1 MDPCRRRIGAA
12 LAVLNTLHLAAA
24 AAAAGAVPPPAAS
37 AAARPVAGAVAG
49 SGAPSAGDLHVDAA
63 KRYWQSLAAV
73 GFRGVGLVAR
83 DGRVLLLEGSGGV
96 SPQATFNIASIAK
109 SLTAVAVLRA
119 AQRGA
124 LSLDDPLSRFFPDA
138 PADKR
143 GITVHQ
149 LLTHTGGIGN
159 STGDTATGVKDRTEA
174 VRMILATPLIGPPGK
189 GHSYSN
195 DGYTAGPGGS
205 GPGPATVR
213 TFLLDSTSGL
223 ELLNVKAD
231 VQTYRGRRALRL
243 VEEPAGATG
252 GGDAMAF
259 LAGSDFKDG
268 TIEVDVA
275 GAPRRG
281 AFEGAR
287 GFIGIAFRVQPR
299 AAAYEY
305 FYLRPTN
312 GRAED
317 QLRRN
322 HATQYASQPDYPW
335 ERLRKEQPGVYE
347 SYVDLESG
355 AWTHLK
361 IVVSGTD
368 ARLYVHGADQPCLLV
383 HDLKLGDSR
392 GRIAL
397 WIGLDTEGYFSHLTV
412 E

>member
-1 MDPCRRRIGAA
+1 LPENAVSTSFLLARSAREREDLERCVRQTRQLLDEVAQAATAGAA
-12 LAVLNTLHLAAA
+12 PPDDPAGHLVTAWREAGSEDGVVKEVTVLGATPNWADSLGGMLAFVRVAREKRTTVFRLYWRGAKLVARGGSAHPNPAPMGLIAFGGDHFGAWNPAIGRYADLRFVTAHDGSRQALLSAGGKTATLDLVT
-24 AAAAGAVPPPAAS
+24 GAPPPAAAS
-37 AAARPVAGAVAG
+37 DAAA
-49 SGAPSAGDLHVDAA
+49 SGAASP
-63 KRYWQSLAAV
+63 
-73 GFRGVGLVAR
+73 
-83 DGRVLLLEGSGGV
+83 RV
-96 SPQATFNIASIAK
+96 
-109 SLTAVAVLRA
+109 
-119 AQRGA
+119 
-124 LSLDDPLSRFFPDA
+124 
-138 PADKR
+138 
-143 GITVHQ
+143 
-149 LLTHTGGIGN
+149 
-159 STGDTATGVKDRTEA
+159 
-174 VRMILATPLIGPPGK
+174 
-189 GHSYSN
+189 
-195 DGYTAGPGGS
+195 PGGS
-205 GPGPATVR
+205 GPAPAMVR
-213 TFLLDSTSGL
+213 TFSLDSTAGL
-223 ELLNVKAD
+223 ELVNVTAD

-243 VEEPAGATG
+243 VEEPASTPDGSDT
-252 GGDAMAF
+252 MAV

-322 HATQYASQPDYPW
+322 HATQYAAEPDYPW

-347 SYVDLESG
+347 SYVDLEAG

-368 ARLYVHGADQPCLLV
+368 ARLYVRGADQPCLLV

-397 WIGLDTEGYFSHLTV
+397 WIGLGTEGYFSHLTV